1 MSEAEEKAQQGNFE
15 KEILL
20 KATKLLNN
28 SLGIVEKGET
38 TYKTI
43 SSASSAS
50 YEDEFMRC
58 DLESRQE
65 DLEIKRQRKKKRNQ
79 LSWWVLG
86 TAVVWLIFSGVIIT
100 YIGLGVLK
108 FSDYSVISFILGSL
122 AEVFGLWKIALQ
134 YFFSDK

>member
-15 KEILL
+15 QEILL

-28 SLGIVEKGET
+28 SLGVVEKGET

-43 SSASSAS
+43 SSASLAS
-50 YEDEFMRC
+50 YEVEFMRC

-86 TAVVWLIFSGVIIT
+86 TAVVWLIFSGRVILL
-100 YIGLGVLK
+100 IGRGELCFGE
-108 FSDYSVISFILGSL
+108 ISIATFIVGSL